1 MGRQNWRLSM
11 QIGRELCL
19 RIQEYIN
26 REGGDR
32 ELDLG
37 KPAGEGVW
45 ELADSGFKDE
55 GEVLSSEFE

>member
-1 MGRQNWRLSM
+1 M
-11 QIGRELCL
+11 QVGRELCL